1 MNDNSIARKLDKGM
15 NNKYV
20 ESIEVINLDDIL
32 QDLFISDE
40 IKEELLEEG
49 FFEHYVGGDCEIL
62 VITYAYD
69 KTLVALNNFS
79 SDPAKYLFHCT
90 DGTVWVSSMLPAME
104 YDDGG
109 WYAGDE
115 IIQVDQTEPYENKSS
130 WCYRSLHEVDKC
142 KGLGVS
148 KETMKKII
156 KGISDE
162 RY

>member
-1 MNDNSIARKLDKGM
+1 MNDNSIARKLNKGM

-20 ESIEVINLDDIL
+20 ESIEVINLDGIL

-49 FFEHYVGGDCEIL
+49 FFENYVGGDCEIL
-62 VITYAYD
+62 VITCAYD

-104 YDDGG
+104 YDDGS

-115 IIQVDQTEPYENKSS
+115 IIQVGQIKPYENKNS
-130 WCYRSLHEVDKC
+130 WCYNSLHEVDKC
-142 KGLGVS
+142 KSFGVS
-148 KETMKKII
+148 KETMRKII
-156 KGISDE
+156 RGISDE
-162 RY
+162 RG

>member
-1 MNDNSIARKLDKGM
+1 MNDNRLARKIDKSM

-20 ESIEVINLDDIL
+20 ESIEVINLDDII

-40 IKEELLEEG
+40 IKEELSEEG
-49 FFEHYVGGDCEIL
+49 FFEHYVGGDFEVL
-62 VITYAYD
+62 VIDYNYD

-79 SDPAKYLFHCT
+79 SDPAEYIFHCM
-90 DGTVWVSSMLPAME
+90 DGTVWAASMLPAME

-115 IIQVDQTEPYENKSS
+115 IIQVSQIAPYANKNS
-130 WCYRSLHEVDKC
+130 WCYRSLLKVDKC
-142 KGLGVS
+142 KHLRVS

-156 KGISDE
+156 SEVSSIN
-162 RY
+162 